1 MRRHLLFGSSNAPE
15 IVKMANFRIWKQD
28 MVLLIQHTRAY
39 TTSITLTVCRSL
51 VLHSMLQ
58 ISSSVYQNRQHRTEI
73 STLDGMG
80 NGLSEVLNTVN
91 YTDIHRHIYIYIYPH
106 LIAYIFSKFAAYN
119 TNRFSRNRKTLFT
132 SALYSIRFIF
142 ATWTEHRVEKSLAQ
156 INSDHLLIR
165 WQKRIRTMLNLK
177 KGKETINNSIC

>member
-1 MRRHLLFGSSNAPE
+1 MRRHLLFGSLNAPE

-39 TTSITLTVCRSL
+39 TTSITLTVCKSL

-91 YTDIHRHIYIYIYPH
+91 YTDIHRHVYIYISPPH
-106 LIAYIFSKFAAYN
+106 CIYILQICRIQHKQVLQEQENVVHFC
-119 TNRFSRNRKTLFT
+119 
-132 SALYSIRFIF
+132 
-142 ATWTEHRVEKSLAQ
+142 SLLDQ
-156 INSDHLLIR
+156 VRLRD
-165 WQKRIRTMLNLK
+165 LK
-177 KGKETINNSIC
+177 GA

>member
-39 TTSITLTVCRSL
+39 TTSITLTVCKSL

-73 STLDGMG
+73 STLDGIG

-91 YTDIHRHIYIYIYPH
+91 YTDIHRHIYIYIYIPTSLHIYSPNLPH
-106 LIAYIFSKFAAYN
+106 TTQIGSPGTGKRCSLL
-119 TNRFSRNRKTLFT
+119 LFT
-132 SALYSIRFIF
+132 RSDSSSRPERSI
-142 ATWTEHRVEKSLAQ
+142 E
-156 INSDHLLIR
+156 
-165 WQKRIRTMLNLK
+165 
-177 KGKETINNSIC
+177 